1 MTSRGAYRESEL
13 PEVPPGRGGYTVDGR
28 RCISVI
34 GIDQYRTWDRL
45 DNAVNDARGV
55 LAAFEQHGFVS
66 IAAPLLNEA
75 ATADALRRL
84 PGSLKPKLGG
94 SDSLVV
100 FFAGHG
106 HTITDQFADGY
117 GVSQGYLIPVD
128 ADRTEG

>member
-28 RCISVI
+28 RYISVI
-34 GIDQYRTWDRL
+34 GIDRYRTWDRL

-66 IAAPLLNEA
+66 IAPALLDGA
-75 ATADALRRL
+75 ATGEALRRL
-84 PGSLKPKLGG
+84 PGTLKPELGG

-106 HTITDQFADGY
+106 HT
-117 GVSQGYLIPVD
+117 L
-128 ADRTEG
+128 